1 MLAVAEQVGILS
13 TKRLLLNTCMRDWKF
28 PEEWGTGL
36 IVPVCKR
43 NIDVHDQGKY
53 KGITCLSHML
63 KLLER
68 ILDGGIRA
76 IVDGEIGEEQQK
88 QEEK

>member
-1 MLAVAEQVGILS
+1 MGNGADCPGMQKKHRSE
-13 TKRLLLNTCMRDWKF
+13 
-28 PEEWGTGL
+28 
-36 IVPVCKR
+36 
-43 NIDVHDQGKY
+43 GKY

-76 IVDGEIGEEQQK
+76 VVDGEIGEEQQK